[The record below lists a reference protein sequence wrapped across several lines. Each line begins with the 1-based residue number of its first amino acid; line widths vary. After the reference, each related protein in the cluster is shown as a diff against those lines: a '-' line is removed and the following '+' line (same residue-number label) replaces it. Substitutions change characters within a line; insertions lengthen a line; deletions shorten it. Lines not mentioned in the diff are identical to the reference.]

1 MKKLLVVLFV
11 AIFTTAFS
19 QELKI
24 VSGNFDF
31 FKDQTEVNV
40 ELKFDN
46 ALYQVENFTEA
57 QYLERRKKEVLAKKT
72 EQDWQKW
79 NEEWEKYK
87 SSEYIQ
93 YFFKGI
99 NGKSK
104 KVTFKNDVKAKY
116 TLIIDA
122 KWIYAGWHGGIIGQE
137 AKLSSDMKFVETDNP
152 SKIVMELKGDKVLG
166 KPQNKAFVMEY
177 GRIAGAYEA
186 TGKVIGKEIKKVIK

>member
-31 FKDQTEVNV
+31 LKDQTEVNV

-99 NGKSK
+99 NRKSK
-104 KVTFKNDVKAKY
+104 KVTFKNDIKAKY

-186 TGKVIGKEIKKVIK
+186 TGKAIGKEIKKVIK

>member
-31 FKDQTEVNV
+31 LKDQTEVNV